1 MRDTRRSEGAAH
13 MGGRATGLRK
23 LFDERLPIN
32 RKERYYA
39 GPPRAPA
46 SDLREGAAAHRD
58 RRMVR
63 VPLRCWSTAAV
74 QPQRVD
80 RGEIG

>member
-1 MRDTRRSEGAAH
+1 

-46 SDLREGAAAHRD
+46 SDLRKEPRPTGTGA
-58 RRMVR
+58 
-63 VPLRCWSTAAV
+63 W
-74 QPQRVD
+74 
-80 RGEIG
+80 